1 VPIGLLTPASDLD
14 LPASGFNESL
24 SRTLSFAPGQARQ
37 TLSVTARGDA
47 IGESAESFELRL
59 SAPSSGLG
67 LGVTAVVVQL
77 IDDDRI
83 TNSSDT
89 TGAYHPD
96 GFDLAGGNP
105 DASALHPIAD
115 WLMA

>member
-1 VPIGLLTPASDLD
+1 M
-14 LPASGFNESL
+14 
-24 SRTLSFAPGQARQ
+24 
-37 TLSVTARGDA
+37 
-47 IGESAESFELRL
+47 RL

-105 DASALHPIAD
+105 DAAAMHPMAD